1 MLLKVLKGTE
11 CFVSSRREGNIAP
24 ISDLCAKTEFTREA
38 VVKIEESLSEYDNLL
53 PITATVG
60 DISSLIGDN
69 AAQTVVWIK
78 AEDLIKI
85 N

>member
-1 MLLKVLKGTE
+1 MLKGTE
-11 CFVSSRREGNIAP
+11 CFISSRRAGAMALIP
-24 ISDLCAKTEFTREA
+24 DSYAKTEFAREA
-38 VVKIEESLSEYDNLL
+38 VVKIEESLSECDSLS
-53 PITATVG
+53 PVTATVG

-69 AAQTVVWIK
+69 TTQTVVWIK